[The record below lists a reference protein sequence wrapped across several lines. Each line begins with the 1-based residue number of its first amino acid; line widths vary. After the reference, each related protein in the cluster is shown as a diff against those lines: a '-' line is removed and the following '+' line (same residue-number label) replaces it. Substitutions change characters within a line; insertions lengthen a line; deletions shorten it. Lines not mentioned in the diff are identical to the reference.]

1 VANEISVNVKLSVN
15 NGIFSDDLSASGRFD
30 QSTQA
35 SAAGVLLIGT
45 AVQTLTVGDVASIG
59 FVALRNLS
67 TATAGTSYVAI
78 GSYDGS
84 NMTDFVALRRGQ
96 PALMPLKSDVV
107 IGARAVGN
115 SARLQYIVLSE

>member
-1 VANEISVNVKLSVN
+1 MANEISVNVKLSVN
-15 NGIFSDDLSASGRFD
+15 NGIFSDDLTASGRFD

-35 SAAGVLLIGT
+35 SSGGVVLVGT
-45 AVQTLTVGDVASIG
+45 AVQTLTVGDVTSLG

-67 TATAGTSYVAI
+67 TATAGTAYVAI
-78 GSYDGS
+78 GAYDGT
-84 NMTDFVALRRGQ
+84 NITDFVALRRGQ

-107 IGARAVGN
+107 IGVRAVGS